1 MSELNTISSTGSV
14 GGASIPTSAGNEIT
28 QSPPTLPADNAMP
41 DAQPM
46 EGIFS
51 FLDGTAIAPA
61 VKLLEAGGPVVM
73 LLLLL
78 SVFTLTIILFKL
90 WQFWR
95 LGAGPSRS
103 HDRALSLWLQGQKTD
118 GYELIR
124 RKKYATAQVLAHAM
138 RGHGN
143 RWASQS
149 DVREDVE
156 RVAMEQMK
164 ALKSWLKA
172 LEAVVQIAPLLGL
185 FGTVI
190 GMIAAFKALQEAG
203 SQADPAVLA
212 GGIWVAL
219 LTTAVGLAVAIP
231 VSFVLYWFESI
242 VERER
247 QIMESALTSLF
258 TGRITEHEAVFISDD
273 QSPQPAG
280 LARAG

>member
-1 MSELNTISSTGSV
+1 MTEHNPISDTPSAE
-14 GGASIPTSAGNEIT
+14 GAFT
-28 QSPPTLPADNAMP
+28 
-41 DAQPM
+41 
-46 EGIFS
+46 
-51 FLDGTAIAPA
+51 FLDGTALAPA
-61 VKLLEAGGPVVM
+61 ARLLEAGGPVVM
-73 LLLLL
+73 ILLVL
-78 SVFTLTIILFKL
+78 SVFALTIILFKL
-90 WQFWR
+90 IQFWR
-95 LGAGPSRS
+95 LSTGPSNA
-103 HDRALSLWLQGQKTD
+103 HNKALSLWLRG
-118 GYELIR
+118 R
-124 RKKYATAQVLAHAM
+124 RADAYDLVRMRKYAAAQVLAHGM
-138 RGHGN
+138 RGLSN
-143 RWASQS
+143 NWASES

-247 QIMESALTSLF
+247 LNMESALTSLF
-258 TGRITEHEAVFISDD
+258 TGRITEQEAEIKIAE
-273 QSPQPAG
+273 QPPQPQGFAH
-280 LARAG
+280 AD

>member
-1 MSELNTISSTGSV
+1 MAEPNPVIAEAAGPQTGAALADAPLSGA
-14 GGASIPTSAGNEIT
+14 GGEAG
-28 QSPPTLPADNAMP
+28 LL
-41 DAQPM
+41 
-46 EGIFS
+46 S
-51 FLDGTAIAPA
+51 FLDGTAFAPA
-61 VKLLEAGGPVVM
+61 ARLLEAGGPVVAI
-73 LLLLL
+73 LLVL
-78 SVFTLTIILFKL
+78 SVFALTIILFKL

-95 LGAGPSRS
+95 LGGGASGAL
-103 HDRALSLWLQGQKTD
+103 DRAIGMWLSGRR
-118 GYELIR
+118 GEAYELLR
-124 RKKYATAQVLAHAM
+124 RRRGAAAFAVSHAM
-138 RGHGN
+138 RGLGN
-143 RWASQS
+143 PKADLD

-156 RVAMEQMK
+156 RVALGQVK

-231 VSFVLYWFESI
+231 VSFILYGFESL

-247 QIMESALTSLF
+247 RAMEAALTSLF
-258 TGRITEHEAVFISDD
+258 TGRITEREPDLAPLEDIA
-273 QSPQPAG
+273 PA
-280 LARAG
+280 RSMRHAG